1 MKMTAQCAC
10 FNKLRFQLD
19 RLKVNLREFLR
30 FSHDIANVDKFDI
43 KGFWKAYKLE
53 SSRFNPMYDLSQIY
67 LGIPQ
72 STIKLER
79 DFHALAMTLTCLRS
93 RLSDET
99 LNDLLLVKQ
108 NFKFLREFLLSSNKY
123 DLLKPLRVPKSTIPK
138 RSAAEMNNPGVAEAD
153 ELDEVAEVAEVAE
166 ADDDD
171 EDVFGSDGDN
181 EDEFETDDEDEDSD
195 G

>member
-1 MKMTAQCAC
+1 MDDSVADDEEEEEQ
-10 FNKLRFQLD
+10 RFQLD

-30 FSHDIANVDKFDI
+30 FSHDIVTEDKFDI
-43 KGFWKAYKLE
+43 KAFWKAYKLE

-72 STIKLER
+72 STMKLER

-123 DLLKPLRVPKSTIPK
+123 DLLKPLRVPKSTIPNSK
-138 RSAAEMNNPGVAEAD
+138 RSAAKMNNPGVAEAA
-153 ELDEVAEVAEVAE
+153 ELAEVAE

-171 EDVFGSDGDN
+171 ED
-181 EDEFETDDEDEDSD
+181 EDEFGSGPDSGEDFETEDEDSD
-195 G
+195 GNF

>member
-1 MKMTAQCAC
+1 MR
-10 FNKLRFQLD
+10 N
-19 RLKVNLREFLR
+19 E
-30 FSHDIANVDKFDI
+30 DKFDI
-43 KGFWKAYKLE
+43 KAFSKAYKLE

-72 STIKLER
+72 STMKLER

-108 NFKFLREFLLSSNKY
+108 NFKFLREFLGSSNQY

-138 RSAAEMNNPGVAEAD
+138 RSAAEMNNPGVAEAA
-153 ELDEVAEVAEVAE
+153 ELAEVAE

-171 EDVFGSDGDN
+171 ED
-181 EDEFETDDEDEDSD
+181 EDEFGSGPDSGEDFETEDEDSD
-195 G
+195 GF